1 MKTKDEINTAL
12 LALLTAINAAEP
24 TTGAPEGI
32 LYAGLMTAGYDH
44 EDYSFLRALLL
55 KASLIQSTGA
65 NCFGLTTKG
74 RQVIEQAEQFNAAK

>member
-1 MKTKDEINTAL
+1 MKTKEEINKAL
-12 LALLTAINAAEP
+12 LALLTAISAADDM
-24 TTGAPEGI
+24 GAPEGI

-44 EDYSFLRALLL
+44 ADYSFLRALLL
-55 KASLIQSTGA
+55 KGALIRSTGA